1 MRVTRHA
8 DYALR
13 VLIYVGGNPERPVTI
28 AEIADRYAI
37 SRSHLM
43 KVVNRL
49 VREGFL
55 IGQRGKGGGLYLAMP
70 ADTIRVG
77 KVLRL
82 MQSEQFLVECMA
94 SPQTCLVDRGCR
106 LRSALDEALE
116 AFYEVLDRYTL
127 RDLLDNPVTMNIVR
141 LVPSQTY

>member
-1 MRVTRHA
+1 MRITRHA

-28 AEIADRYAI
+28 AEIAERYRI

-55 IGQRGKGGGLYLAMP
+55 IGQRGRA
-70 ADTIRVG
+70 ADCTWRCPPTRSG
-77 KVLRL
+77 
-82 MQSEQFLVECMA
+82 SA
-94 SPQTCLVDRGCR
+94 GCCG
-106 LRSALDEALE
+106 
-116 AFYEVLDRYTL
+116 
-127 RDLLDNPVTMNIVR
+127 
-141 LVPSQTY
+141 

>member
-1 MRVTRHA
+1 MRITRYA

-13 VLIYVGGNPERPVTI
+13 VLIYVGGNPERAVTI
-28 AEIADRYAI
+28 AEIAERYRI

-55 IGQRGKGGGLYLAMP
+55 IGQRGKGGGLHLAMP
-70 ADTIRVG
+70 AGSIRVG
-77 KVLRL
+77 EVLR
-82 MQSEQFLVECMA
+82 MMESDQVLVECMA
-94 SPQTCLVDRGCR
+94 SPQSCLVDRGCR
-106 LRSALDEALE
+106 LRSALDQALE

-127 RDLLDNPVTMNIVR
+127 RDLLDNPLTLQIVR
-141 LVPSQTY
+141 LRPAQPQ

>member
-13 VLIYVGGNPERPVTI
+13 VLIYVGGNPERAVTI
-28 AEIADRYAI
+28 AEIAERYRI

-70 ADTIRVG
+70 AETIRVG

-106 LRSALDEALE
+106 LRAALGEALE

-127 RDLLDNPVTMNIVR
+127 RDLLDNPATLNIVR